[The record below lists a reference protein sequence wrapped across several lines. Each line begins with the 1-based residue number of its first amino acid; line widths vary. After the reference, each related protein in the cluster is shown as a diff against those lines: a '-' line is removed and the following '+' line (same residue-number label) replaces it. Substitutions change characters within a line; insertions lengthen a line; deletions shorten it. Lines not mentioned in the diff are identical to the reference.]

1 MVNNQFA
8 GIKKDLENR
17 LNDLNKT
24 MSQLVGGD
32 IENKLKDIMYN
43 ANAEQE
49 KKVNIKKMPAR
60 MILTKTG
67 EVVIIFDDKNNSNV
81 FFESIK

>member
-60 MILTKTG
+60 IILTKTG